1 MNESL
6 ELEPILFSNFMS
18 IYAAHNFKHSD
29 WMFKNFNPTK
39 CLIIQRSAKIY
50 PKIWVGPWMG

>member
-39 CLIIQRSAKIY
+39 CLIIQRCAKIY
-50 PKIWVGPWMG
+50 PKISF